1 MTATTCTHLQPPC
14 THLALSPATCTH
26 HHPLMGCG
34 VVVVASDG
42 QPPCTHL
49 EVFTASDFR
58 AQIGRPTMLI
68 TIRPGPV
75 LHVWQGSKEVAAVP
89 LTPSATLAL
98 CRDLL
103 AALAGVMPR

>member
-14 THLALSPATCTH
+14 THLALTPATCTH

-34 VVVVASDG
+34 VVVVASDR

-49 EVFTASDFR
+49 DVFMASNIR
-58 AQIGRPTMLI
+58 AQIGGPAMLI

-75 LHVWQGSKEVAAVP
+75 LHVWHCGKEAAAVP
-89 LTPSATLAL
+89 LTPSATLTL

-103 AALAGVMPR
+103 AALAGDMQP